1 MMQQQT
7 ALPMNCGIR
16 LQVKEGKRTYRSS
29 PKICKD
35 CPCRAVCGANERGQR
50 VLTTHI
56 WKEYLDLVEQL
67 RKTERGKQL
76 YAMRKET
83 IERVF
88 ADEKEKR
95 AMRYTHHQGLA
106 RVSAWERLKYATMNL
121 KKISVWRWNA
131 SNFASYIM
139 IFAPFN
145 SKMSVLVF

>member
-1 MMQQQT
+1 MQQQT

-56 WKEYLDLVEQL
+56 WQEYLDLVEQL

-145 SKMSVLVF
+145 SKISVLVF